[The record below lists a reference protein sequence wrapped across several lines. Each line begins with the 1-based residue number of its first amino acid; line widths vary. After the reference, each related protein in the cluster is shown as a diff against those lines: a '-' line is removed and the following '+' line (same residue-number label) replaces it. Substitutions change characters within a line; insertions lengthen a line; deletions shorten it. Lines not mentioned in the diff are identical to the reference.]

1 MDEKLKVINIPLRDV
16 VEMHSDDIQTSTGM
30 FYTELIYKY
39 IHLVGHQLKDKAVDL
54 QLPTSFYFGC
64 WGGALQFS

>member
-30 FYTELIYKY
+30 ST
-39 IHLVGHQLKDKAVDL
+39 QN
-54 QLPTSFYFGC
+54 
-64 WGGALQFS
+64 